1 MIQSRDAI
9 ASKKVSSFHMCVHV
23 MVVHICVVAPDQC
36 CASRS
41 VRPPRPGRSWA
52 SAASPLAWLAAAGA
66 WLLSLS
72 QLRGDVYRA
81 IGCVIMM

>member
-1 MIQSRDAI
+1 
-9 ASKKVSSFHMCVHV
+9 MCVHM

-36 CASRS
+36 CAS

>member
-52 SAASPLAWLAAAGA
+52 SAASPLAWLLQVLGC
-66 WLLSLS
+66 SLS
-72 QLRGDVYRA
+72 VSFEAMFTELLAVSS
-81 IGCVIMM
+81 